1 MSIKQNYSI
10 KRLLSY
16 IKDTFNFNDDN
27 WKLDSIEFIG
37 QGLAIIGCDS
47 KTLEKKVT
55 NEEGL
60 DNVENYRVA
69 LPTDMNN
76 ILAVEVD
83 CRELPILNSTTLI
96 RDCKCCISNEDYD
109 GYGELSSTYLH
120 TSFETGSVKIHY
132 YSIPLDNDG
141 FPKIPEDAMTTE
153 ALTWFVIYKLMLG
166 GYVHHTIT
174 NWKEAYQM
182 WLSLYP
188 QAQNS
193 LKMPDTLET
202 KAMAS
207 WWTNPLNASNMLS
220 YI

>member
-1 MSIKQNYSI
+1 MSIKQNYNI
-10 KRLLSY
+10 KRLLAY
-16 IKDTFNFNDDN
+16 IKDSFNFNDDN

-37 QGLAIIGCDS
+37 QGLSIIGCAS
-47 KTLEKKVT
+47 KVLEKQVS
-55 NEEGL
+55 E
-60 DNVENYRVA
+60 VEVVNYRVA

-83 CRELPILNSTTLI
+83 CAELPILNSTTLI
-96 RDCKCCISNEDYD
+96 QDCKCCVSNESYN
-109 GYGELSSTYLH
+109 GYGELSSAYLH
-120 TSFETGSVKIHY
+120 TSFEEGTVKIHY
-132 YSIPLDNDG
+132 YSVPLDDDG

-153 ALTWFVIYKLMLG
+153 ALTWFVMYKLMLG
-166 GYVHHTIT
+166 GYVHHTVT

-193 LKMPDTLET
+193 LMMPDTLET

-207 WWTNPLNASNMLS
+207 WWTNPLNSNNMLS